1 MRTTDKYVFFW
12 SGIYS
17 QWHFA
22 DMYVKVVE
30 NYMEIFAIEQFNCC
44 EQYMMYKKA
53 TLFYDYDAALEIMKA
68 KRPVDQKSLGST
80 VKNFNQI
87 EWNENKER
95 IVYEG
100 NMYKFAQHPE
110 IAKELIATGDRIIV
124 EASPSDTIWG
134 IGLHYDNKDVEDETK
149 WKGLNLLGKALM
161 RVRTDIQ
168 NLELVKRYK

>member
-1 MRTTDKYVFFW
+1 
-12 SGIYS
+12 
-17 QWHFA
+17 
-22 DMYVKVVE
+22 
-30 NYMEIFAIEQFNCC
+30 
-44 EQYMMYKKA
+44 
-53 TLFYDYDAALEIMKA
+53 
-68 KRPVDQKSLGST
+68 
-80 VKNFNQI
+80 
-87 EWNENKER
+87 
-95 IVYEG
+95 
-100 NMYKFAQHPE
+100 MYKFAQHPE